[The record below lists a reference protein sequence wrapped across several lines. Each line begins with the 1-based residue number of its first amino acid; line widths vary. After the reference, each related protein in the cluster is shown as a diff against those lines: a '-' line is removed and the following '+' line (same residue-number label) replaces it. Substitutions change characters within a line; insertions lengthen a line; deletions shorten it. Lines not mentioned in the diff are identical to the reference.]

1 MRILVWVLRIVLFLV
16 FVLFAVINTVP
27 VTLNLLL
34 LRWTAPVALVALA
47 FFLVGV
53 TLGVMLTMPLVFRH
67 RAEVRRLERQQ
78 ALPPAASAAVSEPPR
93 LG

>member
-1 MRILVWVLRIVLFLV
+1 MRILVWVLRIVLFLI
-16 FVLFAVINTVP
+16 FVLFAVINTAP
-27 VTLNLLL
+27 TTLNLLL

-53 TLGVMLTMPLVFRH
+53 AFGVMLTMPLVFRH
-67 RAEVRRLERQQ
+67 RAEVRQLQQ
-78 ALPPAASAAVSEPPR
+78 QTPVVVTPTGPAEPPR

>member
-16 FVLFAVINTVP
+16 FVMFAVINTAP
-27 VTLNLLL
+27 TTLNLLVL
-34 LRWTAPVALVALA
+34 HWTAPVALVALA

-53 TLGVMLTMPLVFRH
+53 VVGAMLTLPYVFRR
-67 RAEVRRLERQQ
+67 RAESRRPESI
-78 ALPPAASAAVSEPPR
+78 APATVAPATSPEPPR